1 MALMSVASTRREWRD
16 GAFSLDSSDS
26 REPLVTPTESHLVR
40 LSSQSEISLYRLP
53 STNGFAKP
61 TSKVRI
67 DGTVKSIFLGGPG
80 SSSTSVTEGLGSA
93 VAVWIGER
101 KGAPASIGLH
111 SLTSLLPP
119 SGTATDDDKIH
130 TINLPTTQAKKAFYK
145 ADKMQVKWNDAG
157 TMVSS
162 LRNRN

>member
-1 MALMSVASTRREWRD
+1 M
-16 GAFSLDSSDS
+16 G

-40 LSSQSEISLYRLP
+40 LSSSSEISVYRLP
-53 STNGFAKP
+53 SANSFARP

-80 SSSTSVTEGLGSA
+80 SSPTSVTEGLGSA

-119 SGTATDDDKIH
+119 AGMTVDDEKIY
-130 TINLPTTQAKKAFYK
+130 TINLPATQAKKSFYK

-157 TMVSS
+157 TMV
-162 LRNRN
+162 R